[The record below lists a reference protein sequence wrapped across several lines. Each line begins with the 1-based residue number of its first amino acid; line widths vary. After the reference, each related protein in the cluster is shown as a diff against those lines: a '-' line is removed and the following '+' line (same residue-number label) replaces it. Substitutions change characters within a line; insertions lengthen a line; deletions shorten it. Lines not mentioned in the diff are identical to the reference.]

1 MEFRHE
7 FKHILNYSDY
17 FLLRGRLRHIMP
29 PDPHAG
35 PDGCYQIRSL
45 YFDDWRDHALREKLY
60 GISRREKFRLRLY
73 NYDLSLIR
81 LEKKVRRAN
90 LSHKESVLLTE
101 SQVRSILSGDWDWMQ
116 KSGTPL
122 LVECYSKL
130 TGQLLR
136 PKTVVDYTREPFVF
150 APGNVRVT
158 LDHHIRTG
166 LLSTDFLNPNL
177 VTVDA
182 GGPVCILEVKYDRF
196 LPDLIRDAI
205 QMDYRQTSAFSKY
218 ADCRLYG

>member
-81 LEKKVRRAN
+81 LEKKVR
-90 LSHKESVLLTE
+90 
-101 SQVRSILSGDWDWMQ
+101 VREIHSIMDW
-116 KSGTPL
+116 PPIIC
-122 LVECYSKL
+122 V
-130 TGQLLR
+130 
-136 PKTVVDYTREPFVF
+136 
-150 APGNVRVT
+150 
-158 LDHHIRTG
+158 
-166 LLSTDFLNPNL
+166 
-177 VTVDA
+177 
-182 GGPVCILEVKYDRF
+182 
-196 LPDLIRDAI
+196 
-205 QMDYRQTSAFSKY
+205 
-218 ADCRLYG
+218 

>member
-1 MEFRHE
+1 
-7 FKHILNYSDY
+7 
-17 FLLRGRLRHIMP
+17 MP

-116 KSGTPL
+116 KSGTP
-122 LVECYSKL
+122 
-130 TGQLLR
+130 
-136 PKTVVDYTREPFVF
+136 P
-150 APGNVRVT
+150 
-158 LDHHIRTG
+158 
-166 LLSTDFLNPNL
+166 
-177 VTVDA
+177 A
-182 GGPVCILEVKYDRF
+182 GGVLQQTDR
-196 LPDLIRDAI
+196 
-205 QMDYRQTSAFSKY
+205 SAAASQN
-218 ADCRLYG
+218 RSGLHP